1 VIISRVL
8 SNNGSAYRSHLW
20 RDTCTELGIVHKRT
34 RPYRP
39 QTNGKVERFHRTLVE
54 GWAFRRLY
62 LSESQRR
69 KALPG
74 WIHEY
79 NHHRPHT
86 ACGGRPPITRL
97 TNLPDQYT

>member
-1 VIISRVL
+1 MGCRPSGLIHIQQV
-8 SNNGSAYRSHLW
+8 RS
-20 RDTCTELGIVHKRT
+20 I
-34 RPYRP
+34 
-39 QTNGKVERFHRTLVE
+39 ERFHRTLAE

-62 LSESQRR
+62 TGESQRR

-86 ACGGRPPITRL
+86 AIGGQPPISRL
-97 TNLPDQYT
+97 TNLSDQYS

>member
-1 VIISRVL
+1 MT
-8 SNNGSAYRSHLW
+8 
-20 RDTCTELGIVHKRT
+20 D
-34 RPYRP
+34 
-39 QTNGKVERFHRTLVE
+39 

-62 LSESQRR
+62 TSESQRR

-86 ACGGRPPITRL
+86 ATGGQPPITRL
-97 TNLPDQYT
+97 TNLSGQYS